1 MMMMINVPFWG
12 FKNDYSNNDD
22 DDDNNKC
29 SILGF

>member
-1 MMMMINVPFWG
+1 MMMINVPFWG

-22 DDDNNKC
+22 DDNKC